1 MWSAKNCFKV
11 FNNRVFPVALV
22 LLIGLMTGCQDNS
35 VSSGIIEDIAKPVI
49 DLDGVSEGDTLTISY
64 SYLGNFLDIKVL
76 DETGLQAYHVE
87 ISEGQN
93 TLIDVTNEAL
103 GTVSEYSLDLS
114 DLNPNV
120 LYQVLVSVTDAAENE
135 DSMQFS
141 LQIFFQEAIVDYDDI
156 FIVGTATSGGYDLSQ
171 QSPMTVNPDNPNIF
185 TWTDTLRTGE
195 FKFKTYPEQDFCGGD
210 WIHPIESNQA
220 LSATEYSI
228 EEGCA
233 AGNPDYKWN
242 VEVPGIY
249 SITINFLEET
259 ITINQDQIIG
269 ETFDEIYMVGSASP
283 GGWDL
288 ASQTA
293 LTQNPQNEFEFNWSG
308 ELVAGEFKFKVYAGN
323 DFCGGRW
330 IHPTSQGQ
338 ALTSTDF
345 ELLVGC
351 DADNPDYKWV
361 IGDAEAGNYSIQI
374 NMASRTINISAQ

>member
-1 MWSAKNCFKV
+1 MMWSAKNCFKV

-156 FIVGTATSGGYDLSQ
+156 FIVGTATSGG
-171 QSPMTVNPDNPNIF
+171 
-185 TWTDTLRTGE
+185 
-195 FKFKTYPEQDFCGGD
+195 
-210 WIHPIESNQA
+210 
-220 LSATEYSI
+220 
-228 EEGCA
+228 
-233 AGNPDYKWN
+233 
-242 VEVPGIY
+242 
-249 SITINFLEET
+249 TICLN
-259 ITINQDQIIG
+259 NRQ
-269 ETFDEIYMVGSASP
+269 
-283 GGWDL
+283 
-288 ASQTA
+288 
-293 LTQNPQNEFEFNWSG
+293 
-308 ELVAGEFKFKVYAGN
+308 
-323 DFCGGRW
+323 
-330 IHPTSQGQ
+330 
-338 ALTSTDF
+338 
-345 ELLVGC
+345 
-351 DADNPDYKWV
+351 
-361 IGDAEAGNYSIQI
+361 
-374 NMASRTINISAQ
+374 